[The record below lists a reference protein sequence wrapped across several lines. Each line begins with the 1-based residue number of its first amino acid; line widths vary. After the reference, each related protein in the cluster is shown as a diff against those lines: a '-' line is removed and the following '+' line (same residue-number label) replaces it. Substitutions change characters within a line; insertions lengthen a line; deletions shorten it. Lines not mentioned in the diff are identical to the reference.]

1 MTSNVTTMA
10 NDFVD
15 TITSLLFPL
24 LTVAFIV
31 IFVGLIL
38 GWFKEIG

>member
-1 MTSNVTTMA
+1 MTSNVTALA
-10 NDFVD
+10 NEFVE